1 MSSSGWLWLTTA
13 IMLIGGIAILL
24 TGKRRTKSEE
34 LQTVL
39 HGIVPIIAA
48 CSYFAMATGQ
58 GAVILPFHT
67 TAAPIDGTRIFYFAR
82 YIDWAFTTPLLL
94 VSLAF
99 TAMHAGSKRTGAI
112 VGIVLADVVM
122 IVTSFFFGASEIPSL
137 KWIWFLISC
146 VAFIGVYYVI
156 WVSLMQA
163 NHEERDDVQ
172 TVYRRN
178 AMILSVIWLIYPLV
192 LLVSPDGLYVVSDTA
207 AIVFILILDVAA
219 KVVYGFMSI
228 ASDTKITDRDL
239 SEVYTAPIA
248 GRAAR

>member
-1 MSSSGWLWLTTA
+1 MNSSGWLWLTTA
-13 IMLIGGIAILL
+13 IMLIGGLGILL
-24 TGKRRTKSEE
+24 AGKRRTRSEE

-58 GAVILPFHT
+58 GAMILPFR
-67 TAAPIDGTRIFYFAR
+67 TASVVDGVRVFYFAR
-82 YIDWAFTTPLLL
+82 YIDWFFTTPLLL
-94 VSLAF
+94 VSLSI
-99 TAMHAGSKRTGAI
+99 TAMHAGTKRMGAI
-112 VGIVLADVVM
+112 VGIVLADLIM

-146 VAFIGVYYVI
+146 VAFLGVYYVI

-172 TVYRRN
+172 TTYRRN

-192 LLVSPDGLYVVSDTA
+192 LLVSPDGLYAISDTA

-239 SEVYTAPIA
+239 SEIYTAPVT
-248 GRAAR
+248 ARPAR